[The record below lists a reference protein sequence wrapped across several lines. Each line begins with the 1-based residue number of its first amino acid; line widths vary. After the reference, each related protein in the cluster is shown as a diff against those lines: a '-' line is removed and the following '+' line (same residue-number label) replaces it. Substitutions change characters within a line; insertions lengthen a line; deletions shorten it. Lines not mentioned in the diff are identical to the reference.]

1 MSYFEI
7 FKRRIIENSEADNYK
22 DACAEWVVVGVD
34 YDSSDESEC
43 ICTHHIRQ
51 VITIKN
57 RHNNKQV
64 DVGSDCIEKIE
75 GLPNTEI
82 YKGAISNLKELKNS
96 CDATIGSDLI
106 QYIRLSNIIEERH
119 IKFLEQMRCK
129 RQLSAK
135 QAEYYSGLQ
144 RKVLRL
150 LGSK

>member
-7 FKRRIIENSEADNYK
+7 FKRRIIENSEADNYA
-22 DACAEWVVVGVD
+22 DACAEWVVSGVD

-43 ICTHHIRQ
+43 ICSHHIRQ

-57 RHNNKQV
+57 RHNSREVQ
-64 DVGSDCIEKIE
+64 VGSDCIEKIE
-75 GLPNTEI
+75 GLPNASI
-82 YKGAISNLKELKNS
+82 YKGAISNLKEIKNNG
-96 CDATIGSDLI
+96 DDTTIGSDLI
-106 QYIRLSNIIEERH
+106 QYIRITGCLEERH

-135 QAEYYSGLQ
+135 QNAYYSGLQ

-150 LGSK
+150 LK